1 MKRPHFDVLLHK
13 EELSRPQK
21 VQEQIR
27 KNIGSTNIDR
37 IISESGENKKP
48 IKGFI
53 RIVEWTIIMI
63 VISIM
68 FCLWIF

>member
-27 KNIGSTNIDR
+27 KNTRTTNTDR

-48 IKGFI
+48 IKGLI
-53 RIVEWTIIMI
+53 RIIEWTIIMI
-63 VISIM
+63 VIIIL
-68 FCLWIF
+68 FYLWIF